1 MLFAVKD
8 CIFPLFFI
16 STRPAK
22 TEVAKP
28 LTKAVSKETQT
39 AALELEEGYDE
50 YDDCTAD
57 RTNSCIAECGGL
69 RKMLKKFVLLAVAVA
84 VIVIVV
90 YVVTVAWHGNRL

>member
-1 MLFAVKD
+1 MPLFPVKD

-28 LTKAVSKETQT
+28 LTMGVSRETQT
-39 AALELEEGYDE
+39 AALEEGYEE